1 MIKVSYKMTK
11 PQVNERPVMGF
22 WPIDAEPKI
31 RELFASRTSRML
43 WLGIKN
49 QHLVNQHFND
59 TCIRLGKAI
68 DAKLAKGEE
77 LTGRQLTRWLQN
89 GGALGKDEFGDEL
102 LPYVL
107 GQKTIL
113 WIHKDIDLARWAA
126 FGDRDS
132 DQFQAALC

>member
-1 MIKVSYKMTK
+1 MIKE

-22 WPIDAEPKI
+22 WPIDAEPKV
-31 RELFASRTSRML
+31 REVFASRTSRML

-59 TCIRLGKAI
+59 TCIRLGTTI

-77 LTGRQLTRWLQN
+77 ITGRQLTGWLQN
-89 GGALGKDEFGDEL
+89 CGALGTEDEFGDQL

-113 WIHKDIDLARWAA
+113 WIYKDIDLARWVTV
-126 FGDRDS
+126 GDRDS
-132 DQFQAALC
+132 EEFQAALC

>member
-1 MIKVSYKMTK
+1 MIKT

-22 WPIDAEPKI
+22 WPIDAEPKV
-31 RELFASRTSRML
+31 REAFASRTSRML

-59 TCIRLGKAI
+59 NCIKLGKSLDHEIAQGTEI
-68 DAKLAKGEE
+68 TGHKLNI
-77 LTGRQLTRWLQN
+77 WLQN
-89 GGALGKDEFGDEL
+89 LGMLGPADKFGDQL

-107 GQKTIL
+107 GE
-113 WIHKDIDLARWAA
+113 KDIRWIYKNFDLERWLS

-132 DQFQAALC
+132 EEFQAALC